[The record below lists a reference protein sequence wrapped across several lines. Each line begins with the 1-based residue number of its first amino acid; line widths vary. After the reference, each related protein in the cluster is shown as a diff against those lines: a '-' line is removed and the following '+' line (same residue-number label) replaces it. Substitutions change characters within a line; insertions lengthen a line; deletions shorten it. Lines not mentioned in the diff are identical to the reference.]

1 MQRTPYHPHRAPYTH
16 NLHPPTLYTQTH
28 PTIHPP
34 YPTPTPTTPT
44 LLYTHTYLPPPRCIL
59 SHRFGDPGVIERSPA
74 TCFPMPEEVAVRV
87 RANQS
92 LDDLS
97 KCASFFFVFFPA
109 FRSSQVRFVSDLFG
123 RSVQVRF
130 GGSVLVLMRSDPPP
144 PPPHPLPPQH
154 PLAPLTPRPPPPP
167 PPPPRALSQYHP
179 RRAHLLRAVPRVE
192 T

>member
-1 MQRTPYHPHRAPYTH
+1 MLILTPAPYPHSPAPPLTLTMQRTPYHPHRAPYTH

-74 TCFPMPEEVAVRV
+74 TCVPMPEEVAVRV

-97 KCASFFFVFFPA
+97 KCASFFFRFFL
-109 FRSSQVRFVSDLFG
+109 RFVLLKCVSFLICLGDL
-123 RSVQVRF
+123 SKCV
-130 GGSVLVLMRSDPPP
+130 SA
-144 PPPHPLPPQH
+144 
-154 PLAPLTPRPPPPP
+154 APFW
-167 PPPPRALSQYHP
+167 S
-179 RRAHLLRAVPRVE
+179 
-192 T
+192 